1 MSGEVEDFWC
11 INETDQADEKKET
24 RKLVKQKLTLTLSLS
39 HTCLHSC
46 ICSYTSYLV
55 EKVSH
60 WTMAPSV
67 LCVRFCAAPAWIHV
81 FTSES
86 RRGPR
91 TYICLSV
98 CVGPDVSQKQHITRL
113 SLHPEEGLF
122 RSRMLLA
129 ELRRIFLTVSLLL
142 TDGWENIPT
151 NKGSAE
157 SQRCSALNV
166 NAL

>member
-24 RKLVKQKLTLTLSLS
+24 RKLVKQKLTLTLSLTRVYT
-39 HTCLHSC
+39 HAL
-46 ICSYTSYLV
+46 CSYTSYLV

-91 TYICLSV
+91 TYICLSA

-129 ELRRIFLTVSLLL
+129 ELRRIFLTVSLTLCWQ
-142 TDGWENIPT
+142 TDEKTSPQT
-151 NKGSAE
+151 KAA
-157 SQRCSALNV
+157 QRASDAPL
-166 NAL
+166 